1 MPLPLIP
8 LALSGASFLGGLF
21 GNRPKTSN
29 SSYNNTSTQTSALS
43 PQASGLN
50 DQILEMIRGRLSSP
64 SALPTGYQE
73 RGIQDINRVFA
84 LTDQNRNANLTAR
97 GLSTSPVAAI
107 DSNAARAGEIAK
119 FQTGLPLVERD
130 LRNQDMDF
138 ASRLFALQ
146 PRTTTT
152 TSSGTGTQTQPGNM
166 LGGGLDSL
174 GAMLGLLMGQ
184 GAFGGLGGGGRTAQ
198 NPLGI
203 RGY

>member
-8 LALSGASFLGGLF
+8 LALSGASFLGGLLS
-21 GNRPKTSN
+21 NRPKTSN
-29 SSYNNTSTQTSALS
+29 SSYNNTTTQSLA
-43 PQASGLN
+43 PGASGLN
-50 DQILEMIRGRLSSP
+50 DQLLEMIRGRLSAP

-107 DSNAARAGEIAK
+107 DSNSARAGEISR
-119 FQTGLPLVERD
+119 FNTSLPLVDRD

-146 PRTTTT
+146 PRTT

-174 GAMLGLLMGQ
+174 GSMLGLLMGQ